1 MPVFVTGL
9 MFGVLAPRPA
19 RAPDQPAQ
27 SALRRRP
34 RRLKHPLGV
43 AFALLLAASMW
54 FYVKGILIPYQEA
67 DAARFS
73 RPRGNLSDLY
83 PRWLGAREL
92 LLHHRD
98 PYSRQV
104 TREIQM
110 GYYGRLP
117 DPSRPNDPKDQ
128 QGFAYPVYVAF
139 LLAPFLHLD
148 FAPLR
153 AGFTWVLAGLIVATV
168 LLWAKA
174 LRWQLSASGK
184 VIFVLLVIGSFP
196 AAQGIKLQQLTVLVS
211 AVLAAAAAALAAGWL
226 SLAGLLLALSTIKPQ
241 LVVPL
246 LIFLFLWVIGDWPRR
261 WPLLASFSLA
271 MACLLGASQ
280 WVLPGWMG
288 KFIAALAAYRQ
299 YTGGTSIL
307 TALLTPPGGMIVT
320 AGLLLILA
328 VLGWKLRQVPAG
340 SPPFNL
346 LLSLV
351 LAVTVVIIPTWAPYN
366 QLLLLPALIL
376 LVRDWRRLVRFGRLS
391 RLLYLLVVALVAW
404 PWLATLYLSGAWF
417 LQPPAV
423 VQRGWTLPL
432 YTSML
437 IPFGVM
443 ALLGIDAVRRDAAL
457 PPA

>member
-1 MPVFVTGL
+1 MPAFVTGL
-9 MFGVLAPRPA
+9 TFGVLAPRRA
-19 RAPDQPAQ
+19 RAADSQAHTAFRP
-27 SALRRRP
+27 RP
-34 RRLKHPLGV
+34 RRLKHPLGIAV
-43 AFALLLAASMW
+43 ALLLAASMW
-54 FYVKGILIPYQEA
+54 FYVEGVLIPYQET
-67 DAARFS
+67 DAARYS

-98 PYSRQV
+98 PYSQQV
-104 TREIQM
+104 TREIQV
-110 GYYGRLP
+110 GYYGRLL
-117 DPSRPNDPKDQ
+117 DSSRPNDPKDR

-153 AGFTWVLAGLIVATV
+153 AGFTWVLAGLIVVSV

-174 LRWQLSASGK
+174 LCWQLSASAK
-184 VIFVLLVIGSFP
+184 VIFILLVIGSFP

-211 AVLAAAAAALAAGWL
+211 AMLAAAAAALAAGWL
-226 SLAGLLLALSTIKPQ
+226 WLAGLLLALATIKPQ

-246 LIFLFLWVIGDWPRR
+246 LIFLLLWVIGDWPKR

-271 MACLLGASQ
+271 MACLLGASH
-280 WVLPGWMG
+280 WVLPGWIG
-288 KFIAALAAYRQ
+288 KFMAALAAYRQ
-299 YTGGTSIL
+299 YTGGVSIL
-307 TALLTPPGGMIVT
+307 TALLTPLGGGIVT
-320 AGLLLILA
+320 TGLIVALA
-328 VLGWKLRQVPAG
+328 VLGWKLRQAPAG

-346 LLSLV
+346 VLSLV

-376 LVRDWRRLVRFGRLS
+376 LCRDWRRLVRFGRLS
-391 RLLYLLVVALVAW
+391 RLLYLLVTALVFW
-404 PWLATLYLSGAWF
+404 PWLATLYLSAAWF
-417 LQPPAV
+417 VQPAV
-423 VQRGWTLPL
+423 IVLRGWTLPL

-443 ALLGIDAVRRDAAL
+443 ALLGIDAACRGVAL
-457 PPA
+457 SPE